1 MTSEKIS
8 KRKVFFLEH
17 HISRLKQLFNDTRNR
32 SETERERKEFRL
44 VDVAMWMKFA
54 YEKEHFKHFIY
65 LSLCDLH
72 SLSCSWSWFLLFACF
87 SLSVSLILTTLKTVF
102 LKILILDL
110 RISLFLNEK
119 SLRKA
124 KRCVWERIK
133 LNFLIFFW
141 YNVIFFLIS
150 FFLNQSCSVIEF
162 VRSVEITQTHND
174 ILMHMK

>member
-1 MTSEKIS
+1 MSFLCWERTIEKSSWSFRGTEKKRRRACRTEAIKKCKKSRLLVNQLYRGRQMTSEKIS

-87 SLSVSLILTTLKTVF
+87 SLSVF
-102 LKILILDL
+102 
-110 RISLFLNEK
+110 
-119 SLRKA
+119 
-124 KRCVWERIK
+124 
-133 LNFLIFFW
+133 
-141 YNVIFFLIS
+141 
-150 FFLNQSCSVIEF
+150 
-162 VRSVEITQTHND
+162 
-174 ILMHMK
+174 